1 MFALKIIWLSMIY
14 VTPIT
19 KVIIAPAT
27 ETYRLDFQRCQS
39 NPRQF
44 FRFFCWQYNAAFSL
58 YWVTSNLYSIVTYLC
73 FNLYADRQ
81 SKKKALQAK

>member
-27 ETYRLDFQRCQS
+27 ETYRLDFQRCQCNFISTALNIVS
-39 NPRQF
+39 NVQAADALFDFFNQF
-44 FRFFCWQYNAAFSL
+44 FVGKSGHL
-58 YWVTSNLYSIVTYLC
+58 TLL
-73 FNLYADRQ
+73 
-81 SKKKALQAK
+81 